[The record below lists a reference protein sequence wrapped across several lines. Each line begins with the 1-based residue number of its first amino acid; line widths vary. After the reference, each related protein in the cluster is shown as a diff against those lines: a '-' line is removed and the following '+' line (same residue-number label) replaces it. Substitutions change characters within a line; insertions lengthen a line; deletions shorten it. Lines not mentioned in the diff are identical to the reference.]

1 MLNSKRFFSKLLL
14 FGEYSIIKK
23 GNALAVPYPL
33 FEGHLRFKTQQ
44 NQGQNQQFIDSEL
57 RAFAQFLKHHDNS
70 SLKEI
75 LDVDSFFFDV
85 GQGLYF
91 NSSIPQGYGV
101 GSSGALVAA
110 VLDNYLMIPRD
121 KLMENIDH
129 LKSILS
135 TMESHFHGA
144 SSGIDPLISFLGAPI
159 KIIKG
164 VTTKVI
170 SLDNH
175 CNGLNLF
182 LVNTGRPRRTEPLV
196 NLFLEKVKS
205 EKFSKEFNDVLIPS
219 TDLCID
225 GFLNNDEKALTEGFR
240 NISEFQFGHMQEMIP
255 KLFQKLWKDGLES
268 NDYYLKL
275 CGAGGG
281 GFILGLTR
289 DIENAKKH
297 FDGIEFRSIRF

>member
-33 FEGHLRFKTQQ
+33 FEGHLRFKTHE
-44 NQGQNQQFIDSEL
+44 NQGQNQQVIDSEL
-57 RAFAQFLKHHDNS
+57 RAFAQFLKHHENS

-75 LDVDSFFFDV
+75 LDVDSFYFDV

-110 VLDNYLMIPRD
+110 VLDNYLMISKE
-121 KLMENIDH
+121 KLLENIDH

-135 TMESHFHGA
+135 AMEGHFHGS

-159 KIIKG
+159 KIIEG

-175 CNGLNLF
+175 CSGINLF

-196 NLFLEKVKS
+196 NLFLEKLKS
-205 EKFSKEFNDVLIPS
+205 DKFSSEFAEVLIPS
-219 TDLCID
+219 NDLCIE
-225 GFLNNDEKALTEGFR
+225 GFLNNDQDALTSGFKK
-240 NISEFQFGHMQEMIP
+240 ISKFQFGHMQEMIP
-255 KLFQKLWKDGLES
+255 KLFQRLWKNGLES

-281 GFILGLTR
+281 GFILGLTH
-289 DIENAKKH
+289 DIEKARKH

>member
-14 FGEYSIIKK
+14 FGEYSIIKE

-44 NQGQNQQFIDSEL
+44 NQSQTNSIDSEL
-57 RAFAQFLKHHDNS
+57 RAFSQFLKHHENPT
-70 SLKEI
+70 LKEI
-75 LDVDSFFFDV
+75 IDVDSFYFDV

-110 VLDNYLMIPRD
+110 VLDNYLMYPRH
-121 KLMENIDH
+121 KLLADINH

-144 SSGIDPLISFLGAPI
+144 SSGIDPLISFLDSPI

-164 VTTKVI
+164 RTTKVI
-170 SLDNH
+170 SLDHHDCGVNV
-175 CNGLNLF
+175 F

-196 NLFLEKVKS
+196 NLFLEKIKS
-205 EKFSKEFNDVLIPS
+205 NTFSTEFHNTLIPS
-219 TDLCID
+219 TNMCID
-225 GFLNNDEKALTEGFR
+225 AFLGNDEFALTEGFKS
-240 NISEFQFGHMQEMIP
+240 ISQFQYENMQEMIP
-255 KLFQKLWKDGLES
+255 KLFQGLWKKGLNS
-268 NDYYLKL
+268 DDFYLKL

-281 GFILGLTR
+281 GFILGLTK
-289 DIENAKKH
+289 DIENARKH

>member
-44 NQGQNQQFIDSEL
+44 NQGQTTSIDSEL
-57 RAFAQFLKHHDNS
+57 KAFAQFLKHHENQK
-70 SLKEI
+70 LKEI
-75 LDVDSFFFDV
+75 IDVDSFYFDV
-85 GQGLYF
+85 GQGIYF

-110 VLDNYLMIPRD
+110 VFDNYLIIPRE
-121 KLMENIDH
+121 KLIEDIDY

-135 TMESHFHGA
+135 AMESHFHGA
-144 SSGIDPLISFLGAPI
+144 SSGIDPLISFLGSPV
-159 KIIKG
+159 KIVKG

-175 CNGLNLF
+175 DCGVSLF
-182 LVNTGRPRRTEPLV
+182 IVNTGRPRRTEPLV
-196 NLFLEKVKS
+196 NLFLEKIKS
-205 EKFSKEFNDVLIPS
+205 QRFLAKFEDVLIPS

-225 GFLNNDEKALTEGFR
+225 SFLNNNGGSLTQGFKSV
-240 NISEFQFGHMQEMIP
+240 SEFQYEHMQEMIP
-255 KLFQKLWKDGLES
+255 KLFQGLWREGLKT
-268 NDYYLKL
+268 NDFYLKL

-281 GFILGLTR
+281 GFILGLTKDLQKAR
-289 DIENAKKH
+289 KH
-297 FDGIEFRSIRF
+297 FDGLEFRSIRF